1 MPQLACLS
9 TTLPYHQHIGARG
22 CEIQPW
28 RWINSLTGSNW
39 KSCLRRSIKSWVGP
53 ASDNLGCDFT
63 HTGLNMWCACK
74 GSRLVFKTTPCWI
87 AGTAW
92 SSSGRS
98 HQSTKRCRH
107 TKGFTSCRRISAVM
121 FTCVPS
127 GQYDHGNS
135 LSKQAG
141 PDTTPN
147 TFYNTKKCSV
157 LFCQDHYVDI
167 KSGIGITTKK
177 RMTKFDP
184 ALSLMQQSIKNRTTF
199 IYRRVTRQVGRA
211 RVQ

>member
-9 TTLPYHQHIGARG
+9 TTLPYHQHIGPRG

-39 KSCLRRSIKSWVGP
+39 NSCLQRSIKSWVGP
-53 ASDNLGCDFT
+53 ASDNLGWDFT
-63 HTGLNMWCACK
+63 HIGLNMWCACK

-87 AGTAW
+87 AATAW

-98 HQSTKRCRH
+98 HQNTKRCRH
-107 TKGFTSCRRISAVM
+107 TKGFTSCRQISTVI
-121 FTCVPS
+121 FTFVLS

-135 LSKQAG
+135 LSKEAE
-141 PDTTPN
+141 PDTTP
-147 TFYNTKKCSV
+147 TTPLLQDTEMFSLV
-157 LFCQDHYVDI
+157 L
-167 KSGIGITTKK
+167 SGALCWHQKWNCWTTKM

-184 ALSLMQQSIKNRTTF
+184 ALSLM
-199 IYRRVTRQVGRA
+199 
-211 RVQ
+211 